1 MVILEQVSFRHSKHK
16 DFLHETS
23 NIINKFQPQFKDK
36 FIELV
41 GYIKSRDGRIEHLEK
56 EVQRINK
63 QMIEKNKHQTLM
75 VEDSEYNSKV
85 YDEVHAKAKLVE

>member
-1 MVILEQVSFRHSKHK
+1 M
-16 DFLHETS
+16 
-23 NIINKFQPQFKDK
+23 
-36 FIELV
+36 
-41 GYIKSRDGRIEHLEK
+41 EHLEK